1 MVRITRPAG
10 YYEKNVRE
18 DCGKCEGSG
27 SVPWGA
33 DVKGVV
39 RTRTRTGVL
48 RAKIIEQVCFS
59 CNGLGYSLRS
69 QANIDRA
76 EKNRERKARAAFEA
90 AQAEAVRKDAEWAA
104 WTAEHGDVI
113 EFLESARAGEPGTFV
128 FEMKDAL
135 QWKQALT
142 ERQVQVVRRI
152 AEQQRAE
159 AAVSSPVIE
168 GRIEVTGEVITTKE
182 QDTMYGLTVKMLVRD
197 DRGFKVWGTVPSALL
212 GEGVKG
218 KRVAFTATVKA
229 SDDDA
234 TFGFYSR
241 PTKARLV
248 R

>member
-1 MVRITRPAG
+1 MVRIARPAG

-27 SVPWGA
+27 SVSWGI
-33 DVKGVV
+33 DVKGAVQ
-39 RTRTRTGVL
+39 TRRGV
-48 RAKIIEQVCFS
+48 KIVERVCFT
-59 CNGLGYSLRS
+59 CNGVGYSLRS

-76 EKNRERKARAAFEA
+76 EKTRERKARAAFEA
-90 AQAEAVRKDAEWAA
+90 AQVEAARKDAEWAT

-113 EFLESARAGEPGTFV
+113 EFLEGARAGEPGTFV
-128 FEMKDAL
+128 FDMKDAL

-152 AEQQRAE
+152 AEQQRTE
-159 AAVSSPVIE
+159 AAASTPVVE

-218 KRVAFTATVKA
+218 QRVAFTATVRA

-234 TFGFYSR
+234 AFGFYQR

-248 R
+248 S